1 MAAAPEDMEGV
12 MEQAEKC
19 ELGTASCCLFEDRD
33 GKLKHQQ
40 DKIEHQKTRIEAL
53 EAKVKSFEHSKA
65 VLESLDAQAKDLWG
79 VLRAEIKVLEA
90 KVKKQ
95 EAHLFQWRK
104 YPQEMHASLSHKPA
118 RKSEPE
124 GLSGSVKKAKRQAEQ
139 IASAAREAYTY
150 TPEYRSIVHA
160 ERVLYPDYPDDAGAP
175 EHRPPARLVWGNQ
188 LFKGN

>member
-1 MAAAPEDMEGV
+1 MPPKTE
-12 MEQAEKC
+12 AEARSSA
-19 ELGTASCCLFEDRD
+19 GGGGGGGGGGGAVPNFEDRE

-40 DKIEHQKTRIEAL
+40 DKIDQQKTRIE
-53 EAKVKSFEHSKA
+53 
-65 VLESLDAQAKDLWG
+65 
-79 VLRAEIKVLEA
+79 ILEA

-150 TPEYRSIVHA
+150 TPEYCSIVHA
-160 ERVLYPDYPDDAGAP
+160 ERVLYPDYPDDAGA
-175 EHRPPARLVWGNQ
+175 GN
-188 LFKGN
+188 

>member
-1 MAAAPEDMEGV
+1 MTMFAEIKLQETMPQTRAQG
-12 MEQAEKC
+12 QAEQ
-19 ELGTASCCLFEDRD
+19 
-33 GKLKHQQ
+33 LKHQQ
-40 DKIEHQKTRIEAL
+40 DKIDQQKTRIE
-53 EAKVKSFEHSKA
+53 
-65 VLESLDAQAKDLWG
+65 
-79 VLRAEIKVLEA
+79 VLEA